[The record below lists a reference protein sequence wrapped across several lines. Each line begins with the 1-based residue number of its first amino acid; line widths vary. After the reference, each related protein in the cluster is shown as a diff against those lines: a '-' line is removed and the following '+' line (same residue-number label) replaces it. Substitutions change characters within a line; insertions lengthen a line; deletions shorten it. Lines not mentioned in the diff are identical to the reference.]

1 MLRAPGN
8 VGYSRC
14 HHDRHPQT
22 PRAEGSA
29 MIVLGIDPGQRTLGY
44 CVARFIGSKREHHVS
59 GSVKEVET
67 DLVSWLSGM
76 LDAHQIDVL
85 GIEDHVWMGAEKS
98 ANPQAFSI
106 SKLVGSLAGGALM
119 WSRLRGVGLGVFLIP
134 KQRCNAA
141 VGITGKAPKARVKAA
156 VQALFPAV
164 PFKNEHEA
172 DAVAVC
178 VAARARSLR

>member
-1 MLRAPGN
+1 
-8 VGYSRC
+8 
-14 HHDRHPQT
+14 
-22 PRAEGSA
+22 

-44 CVARFIGSKREHHVS
+44 CVAQFIGQRREHHVS

-76 LDAHQIDVL
+76 LDAHRPDVV

-106 SKLVGSLAGGALM
+106 SKLVGSLAGAALM
-119 WSRLRGVGLGVFLIP
+119 WSRLRGAGLGVFLVP

-141 VGITGKAPKARVKAA
+141 IGITGKVPKARVKRA
-156 VQALFPAV
+156 VEALFPAV
-164 PFKNEHEA
+164 PFKNEHER

-178 VAARARSLR
+178 MAAKQRANG